1 MGKITPYSRHSIFKN
16 DFQIVKK
23 SMRSDHLTNGDYL
36 KKFEQ
41 KFRKFV
47 GSKYSVACS
56 NGTAGIF
63 IAYKSLNLKKNSVV
77 IIPAINFLAAFNMA
91 NFLKCK
97 IFIADVDKNSG
108 QMTPD
113 GLINC
118 IRKNKLKKIDLVVT
132 MYNGGCPLNAKEF
145 FRLKKK
151 YKFKILEDAC
161 HALGANYI
169 NTKNKIG
176 SCKFS
181 DICVFSFHPQK
192 TITTGEGGMITTNSK
207 KCLRNM
213 LIFRNHGIERKKNTK
228 SNFNWKYI
236 MKDPSFNFRLSELN
250 CALGFSQLDKI
261 PLFVKKRKEIAKI
274 YNKIFEKNKCIK
286 TLPQKHLK
294 LSNAWHLYF
303 IQINKLSKINR
314 DTLMQKLYK
323 RGILTQVHY
332 IPIFLQ
338 PKYFKLKKKEKFVGA
353 MNFFKDTVSI
363 PIYPKLSLKEVKNI
377 GDLINKL
384 TN

>member
-145 FRLKKK
+145 FRLKK
-151 YKFKILEDAC
+151 I
-161 HALGANYI
+161 
-169 NTKNKIG
+169 
-176 SCKFS
+176 
-181 DICVFSFHPQK
+181 
-192 TITTGEGGMITTNSK
+192 
-207 KCLRNM
+207 
-213 LIFRNHGIERKKNTK
+213 
-228 SNFNWKYI
+228 
-236 MKDPSFNFRLSELN
+236 
-250 CALGFSQLDKI
+250 
-261 PLFVKKRKEIAKI
+261 
-274 YNKIFEKNKCIK
+274 
-286 TLPQKHLK
+286 
-294 LSNAWHLYF
+294 
-303 IQINKLSKINR
+303 
-314 DTLMQKLYK
+314 
-323 RGILTQVHY
+323 
-332 IPIFLQ
+332 
-338 PKYFKLKKKEKFVGA
+338 
-353 MNFFKDTVSI
+353 
-363 PIYPKLSLKEVKNI
+363 
-377 GDLINKL
+377 
-384 TN
+384 